1 MQYTT
6 DIHKKFEQVRQID
19 AIIKQAIH
27 LKDRLLSDHCP
38 CSGEPIEIPNIKSCL
53 KHLDDLQDM
62 QDMPKKPS
70 TISLGEGED
79 FNGLDYRLLPSG
91 PIWKLFGKK

>member
-6 DIHKKFEQVRQID
+6 DVHKKFEQVRHID

-38 CSGEPIEIPNIKSCL
+38 CSGESLEIRNIKSCL
-53 KHLDDLQDM
+53 KYLDEP

-91 PIWKLFGKK
+91 PIGKLFGKK